1 MGMAQG
7 PGTSTE
13 PCPAPLLPKA
23 FPGCSGI
30 SWLRTARA
38 WLGKT
43 DSGGVPQS
51 QDGGSKGQ
59 QEPHPPRKA
68 EAREP
73 GGVQGGMKAQS
84 LGRE

>member
-1 MGMAQG
+1 MGRAQG

-30 SWLRTARA
+30 SWLR
-38 WLGKT
+38 KT
-43 DSGGVPQS
+43 DSGGVPQP

-73 GGVQGGMKAQS
+73 GGGQGAVKAQS